1 MRSLV
6 RTAALMWVVLAS
18 LARGGSPPADTPAPG
33 AARDEVVVQGSRTLD
48 EIRQKMVK
56 LEDQFY
62 DRYNE
67 LNTIRDFDIQC
78 GQEARVGTLL
88 KRRYCRA
95 VYESK
100 AFEAEGRE
108 VAQFLQNLAPPDT
121 NPASAGM
128 PRDPPVVIGA
138 PPPPAFIAIEARR
151 PEFRKN
157 MVEVTSKNPELIK
170 LLQERAELAR
180 QYDAARRKLFGSKAP
195 PEE

>member
-6 RTAALMWVVLAS
+6 RAASWVCVIFAPLTYADV
-18 LARGGSPPADTPAPG
+18 PPADSPTLG

-56 LEDQFY
+56 LEDRFY

-67 LNTIRDFDIQC
+67 LNTIRDFDIHC

-108 VAQFLQNLAPPDT
+108 VAQFLQNIPPPNT
-121 NPASAGM
+121 NPAAAGI

-138 PPPPAFIAIEARR
+138 PPPPAFAAIEARR

-157 MVEVTSKNPELIK
+157 MLDVTSKNPELIK
-170 LLQERAELAR
+170 LLQERAELAK
-180 QYDAARRKLFGSKAP
+180 QYDAARRKLFGSKPP